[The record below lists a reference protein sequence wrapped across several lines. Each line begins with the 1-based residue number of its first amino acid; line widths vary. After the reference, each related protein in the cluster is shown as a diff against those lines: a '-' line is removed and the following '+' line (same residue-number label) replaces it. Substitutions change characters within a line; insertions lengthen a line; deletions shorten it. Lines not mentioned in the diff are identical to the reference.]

1 MAISGLALVASASA
15 PAAETEVARVTGSE
29 SISLREGHGYA
40 VVANRGAV
48 LGRMRRGWIRVID
61 IPGGGVAQGYVR
73 GCEERSG
80 RLSTQVTCR
89 GSDLRLYIHGGTW
102 RIRMR
107 GRGINVG
114 GVVRGSLGLDR
125 ADRCPENACKY
136 QIGDGPERPWP
147 ADLTFFAVRS

>member
-1 MAISGLALVASASA
+1 VA
-15 PAAETEVARVTGSE
+15 GSE
-29 SISLREGHGYA
+29 SISLRSGRGYA
-40 VVANRGAV
+40 VIANSGAV

-61 IPGGGVAQGYVR
+61 IPGGGVPLGYVR

-80 RLSTQVTCR
+80 RLSAQLTCR

-125 ADRCPENACKY
+125 ADGCPVDACKF
-136 QIGDGPERPWP
+136 QIGDGPERRWP
-147 ADLTFFAVRS
+147 ADLTFFVVRN